1 MHFISV
7 TGIIGAGK
15 SSVASAIA
23 EQTGYTLVEEDF
35 GANPFL
41 ERYYED
47 HAGHA
52 AQMQMW
58 FLMRRLEQLEA
69 LPNGK
74 YVIDQP
80 LGAFGYVFPMMQH
93 NAGFLDVDVTRAI
106 HQLWRYFEKSMSYT
120 QFCVYLTVE
129 VSEALARIKQR
140 GREYEKDIS
149 EEYLSNLAVQ
159 YDKFMNQKDITIRG
173 ITVANSSERSAEE
186 TAAEVLKKYD
196 QLQNP

>member
-15 SSVASAIA
+15 SSVAKAIA
-23 EQTGYTLVEEDF
+23 ELTEYTLVEEDF

-41 ERYYED
+41 EGYYED
-47 HAGHA
+47 HAKHA

-58 FLMRRLEQLEA
+58 FLMRRLEQLVA
-69 LPNGK
+69 LPDGQ

-93 NAGFLDVDVTRAI
+93 NAGFLDVDVTDAI
-106 HQLWRYFEKSMSYT
+106 HRLWRYFEQSLDYT

-129 VSEALARIKQR
+129 VDEALKRIKQR
-140 GREYEKDIS
+140 GREYEQDIS
-149 EEYLSNLAVQ
+149 AEYLSNLGVQ
-159 YDKFMNQKDITIRG
+159 YDRFMNQRDFTIEGITI
-173 ITVANSSERSAEE
+173 ANDGERTAEE
-186 TAAEVLKKYD
+186 TAAEVLKKYE
-196 QLQNP
+196 QTYSR